1 MSLAPLLLL
10 ASLSLMFA
18 GLVLLIEREHDELSE
33 LCPAELSTSAPVPR
47 SCWERIQERVR
58 HWRAP
63 QPRRRRRSGGPRQVV
78 LEMAEISA
86 ARRLFCGRVADLG
99 SRPGAWES

>member
-1 MSLAPLLLL
+1 MSIAALLLL

-18 GLVLLIEREHDELSE
+18 GLVLLTERDGDELRE
-33 LCPAELSTSAPVPR
+33 LSPAELSTSAPVPR
-47 SCWERIQERVR
+47 GCWERIHACVR
-58 HWRAP
+58 RWRAP
-63 QPRRRRRSGGPRQVV
+63 QPRRRRPSGPRAVV

-86 ARRLFCGRVADLG
+86 ARTLFCGRVADLG